1 MAKENKYSHVPVSKK
16 TECGMT
22 LTIDDRA
29 YLQRMFCLQD
39 EVTQQ
44 YISDTYDKHAAL
56 ICSVVKEMLDE
67 IKRDLKSIHLE
78 IKEVRLEIKDINKE
92 IENLRQRIGDHEFRI
107 GQVEKIAENYDSKIE
122 QIEEKLKTQK
132 DVTEN

>member
-16 TECGMT
+16 TEYGMT

-39 EVTQQ
+39 EVTEQ
-44 YISDTYDKHAAL
+44 YIADAYDKHATI
-56 ICSVVKEMLDE
+56 ICDTVREMLDE

-78 IKEVRLEIKDINKE
+78 IKEVRLEIKDINIE
-92 IENLRQRIGDHEFRI
+92 IENLRKRIADHDFRI
-107 GQVEKIAENYDSKIE
+107 GHLENKIGI
-122 QIEEKLKTQK
+122 
-132 DVTEN
+132 